1 MSLPITDSCI
11 VAVAK
16 LVDDAQS
23 DCKREPSHS
32 DLSFM
37 INKAGLKNVD
47 PKENGQTVGKAKRLK
62 ETLYWAL
69 ENSPN
74 QGSELISLVLSHV
87 RAVGGFR
94 VQSANFVGTDS
105 IENAISAFDV
115 EGFELSYDGS
125 IRAKV
130 LDNLSGKQL
139 TEALLSYAQ
148 RAKKG
153 VGDPALLAGTGKELL
168 EATAKHVIHTKY
180 GAHPQNANFPTL
192 MGQAYSALQMSIPES
207 NATPVS
213 DNPVAEYEKAMFNMA
228 LAINR
233 VRNKE
238 GTGHGRISVTKLS
251 DTEGENIVQMVGVIA
266 DFLLH
271 RLSQDS

>member
-1 MSLPITDSCI
+1 M
-11 VAVAK
+11 
-16 LVDDAQS
+16 
-23 DCKREPSHS
+23 
-32 DLSFM
+32 
-37 INKAGLKNVD
+37 
-47 PKENGQTVGKAKRLK
+47 
-62 ETLYWAL
+62 
-69 ENSPN
+69 
-74 QGSELISLVLSHV
+74 
-87 RAVGGFR
+87 
-94 VQSANFVGTDS
+94 
-105 IENAISAFDV
+105 
-115 EGFELSYDGS
+115 EGFELAYDGS

-139 TEALLSYAQ
+139 TDALLSYAQ

-180 GAHPQNANFPTL
+180 GTHPQNANFPTL

-251 DTEGENIVQMVGVIA
+251 DTESENIVQMVGVIA